1 VTLAFGGDVHFEA
14 QLHDALLGQPENVLA
29 PIRPLFSDADVSMV
43 NLETA
48 VTDGGV
54 AEHKTYVFRA
64 PALAF
69 SALRAAG
76 VTAATMGNNHALD
89 YGAVGLADTLGAVA
103 ASGFPVIGIG
113 ANAQAAYAPF
123 RTVVKGQRISIIGAT
138 DILPPGW
145 DATESRGGVAS
156 AHDLPRLLGA
166 VAAERAHADTLA
178 VFLHWGVEGVACPV
192 ADQQGL
198 ARALVGAGADI
209 VVGSH
214 PHIVQG
220 EAVWVPLLSSTPSAT
235 SSGTTKEETPPI
247 LVSSK

>member
-1 VTLAFGGDVHFEA
+1 
-14 QLHDALLGQPENVLA
+14 
-29 PIRPLFSDADVSMV
+29 
-43 NLETA
+43 
-48 VTDGGV
+48 
-54 AEHKTYVFRA
+54 
-64 PALAF
+64 
-69 SALRAAG
+69 
-76 VTAATMGNNHALD
+76 
-89 YGAVGLADTLGAVA
+89 VA
-103 ASGFPVIGIG
+103 ASGFPVVGIG

-145 DATESRGGVAS
+145 DATDSRGGVAS
-156 AHDLPRLLGA
+156 AHDLSRLLGA

-214 PHIVQG
+214 PHVVQG
-220 EAVWVPLLSSTPSAT
+220 GGRLGPALVEYSLGNFVWYNEGGESANTGVIKVTATGRDIGGYSWVPARISNGVPRMLTGVAADLAQADWQGRRACTNLTP
-235 SSGTTKEETPPI
+235 
-247 LVSSK
+247 